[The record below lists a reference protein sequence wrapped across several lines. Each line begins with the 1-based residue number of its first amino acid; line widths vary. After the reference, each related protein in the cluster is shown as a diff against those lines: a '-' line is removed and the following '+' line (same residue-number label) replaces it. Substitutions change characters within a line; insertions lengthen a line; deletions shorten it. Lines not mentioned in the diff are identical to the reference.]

1 MPENTPLKKTRPLP
15 RKPTADSLRAAALAY
30 LERFPASTARLRQ
43 VLDRKIARYCR
54 LSETE
59 HTPQEWSGTI
69 ETLIAGLRNAGYLD
83 DTAYAQGL
91 ARSLAL
97 RGTSARMMAS
107 RMSARGLAP
116 DVIAQALARQKEEQA
131 ETGMEG
137 DFPSALRFARRRRI
151 GPFAQNTGAGK
162 SEEKALATLARAG
175 FDYETAQRVMR
186 THRHEAEAILDRALT

>member
-1 MPENTPLKKTRPLP
+1 MPNTPLKKKRYLPP

-43 VLDRKIARYCR
+43 VLDRKVARYCR

-59 HTPQEWSGTI
+59 HTPQDWSGMI
-69 ETLIAGLRNAGYLD
+69 ETLITGLRNAGYLD
-83 DTAYAQGL
+83 DSAYAHGL

-107 RMSARGLAP
+107 RMSARGLSP
-116 DVIAQALARQKEEQA
+116 DIITQALARQKEEQA
-131 ETGMEG
+131 ETETEG
-137 DFPSALRFARRRRI
+137 DFPAALRFARRRRI
-151 GPFAQNTGAGK
+151 GPFAHNTGK

-186 THRHEAEAILDRALT
+186 THRHEAEAILDRTLA